1 MRFALPLLLASLCA
15 LGLVASLLTAWP
27 GDLSIDMVTSIR
39 EGVYFGFYGH
49 QEPVCGLLWAG
60 VNSLVAPGVGATWLF
75 VLQSVAY
82 WSAFALLAVAMLR
95 SGSALA
101 ALLATAAAYL
111 PPLACF
117 SPLIDSN
124 VVCGIAWLLAVA
136 VAVAAR
142 SRTAMLLCLLLLWF
156 GFAIRS
162 GMIAAVVPV
171 AFACLTLALPQARF
185 WRRVVLAVALGL
197 GMQGVSFGV
206 TKIFLGG
213 PSRAQVLSI
222 SQAFDMAGV
231 YKRTGVHHIPTF
243 MVPQGHAAEE
253 VLANYDPGNCSP
265 LFWRGDGKPVF
276 AKARNAEQGAEVQA
290 AWLKTIFDHPGAWL
304 AVKLDFASR
313 FLMVG
318 DEWPPGRSLGFE
330 GNPMMEMSQPADRK
344 LVLHNRVSESTARW
358 LVWRGWI
365 WLLVAGGLNLVS
377 LLVGGARA
385 LPAVALFA
393 GGCAS
398 IVPHLVLGQ
407 AAHCRYYFLPY
418 SLMAMS
424 VVFAVLAMS
433 ASLRARFRRGATS
446 AAAPTA

>member
-1 MRFALPLLLASLCA
+1 MRFTLSLLLVSLCA
-15 LGLVASLLTAWP
+15 VGLVASLVAAWP

-39 EGVYFGFYGH
+39 EGVHFSFYGH
-49 QEPVCGLLWAG
+49 QEPICGLFWAG
-60 VNSLVAPGVGATWLF
+60 VNALVAPGVGATWLF
-75 VLQSVAY
+75 ALQSIAY

-101 ALLATAAAYL
+101 AVLATGAAYL

-124 VVCGIAWLLAVA
+124 IVSGIAWLLAVA
-136 VAVAAR
+136 VVAAAR
-142 SRTAMLLCLLLLWF
+142 RRAAMFLCFVLLWF

-162 GMIAAVVPV
+162 GMVAAVVPV
-171 AFACLTLALPQARF
+171 AFACLTLALPQAGF

-206 TKIFLGG
+206 TKLFLGG

-231 YKRTGVHHIPTF
+231 YKRTGAHHIPAF

-253 VLANYDPGNCSP
+253 VMANYEPGNCSP

-276 AKARNAEQGAEVQA
+276 SKAMNAEQGSEVQA
-290 AWLKTIFDHPGAWL
+290 AWLKTIFEHPGAWL
-304 AVKLDFASR
+304 AVKLDFAR
-313 FLMVG
+313 AFLMVG
-318 DEWPPGRSLGFE
+318 NYWPSGWRLIFE
-330 GNPMMEMSQPADRK
+330 GNSLMEMDRPVDLS
-344 LVLHNRVSESTARW
+344 LVLHNRFAESSATW
-358 LVWRGWI
+358 LVWRGWF
-365 WLLVAGGLNLVS
+365 WLLVAGGLNLVA
-377 LLVGGARA
+377 LLTGGARA

-398 IVPHLVLGQ
+398 IVPHLVVGQ
-407 AAHCRYYFLPY
+407 AALCRYYFLPY

-433 ASLRARFRRGATS
+433 ASLRARFRREAAP